1 MDTKALYTAAV
12 VIASVSGGYYYYSGK
27 AKKLDV
33 DSARNMT
40 YSAEG
45 VYLTQTDDQGH
56 LYIRAKVDRLEQNMQ
71 NQTSKLENLNA
82 STYKNG
88 SVDSTFFSKYAHG
101 YNDNAKV
108 VLSDQVV
115 ATKLSD
121 QGKIE
126 FKTDELTTYP
136 DTKLIETSHQV
147 NVDSPQ
153 SSFISNGLK
162 ANLNTG
168 QYEFFNIRGKYAPNS

>member
-1 MDTKALYTAAV
+1 MDTRALYIAAV
-12 VIASVSGGYYYYSGK
+12 VIASISGGYYYYSGK

-45 VYLTQTDDQGH
+45 VNLTQTDDQGH
-56 LYIRAKVDRLEQNMQ
+56 LYIRATVDRLEQNMQ

-82 STYKNG
+82 STYKSGN
-88 SVDSTFFSKYAHG
+88 VDSTFFSKYAYG
-101 YNDNAKV
+101 YNDNEKV

-121 QGKIE
+121 HGKMQ
-126 FKTDELTTYP
+126 FQTDELTTYP
-136 DTKLIETSHQV
+136 PKKMIETTHQV

-153 SSFISNGLK
+153 SSFISQGLK
-162 ANLNTG
+162 ADLNTG

>member
-1 MDTKALYTAAV
+1 MVAITITV
-12 VIASVSGGYYYYSGK
+12 
-27 AKKLDV
+27 AKQKLDV

-82 STYKNG
+82 STYKT
-88 SVDSTFFSKYAHG
+88 VASTPPFSKYAHG

-168 QYEFFNIRGKYAPNS
+168 QYEFLIFEESMRQILNFLLFSFP

>member
-1 MDTKALYTAAV
+1 MDTKALYIAAV

-88 SVDSTFFSKYAHG
+88 SVDSTFF
-101 YNDNAKV
+101 
-108 VLSDQVV
+108 
-115 ATKLSD
+115 
-121 QGKIE
+121 KIC
-126 FKTDELTTYP
+126 TRL
-136 DTKLIETSHQV
+136 Q
-147 NVDSPQ
+147 
-153 SSFISNGLK
+153 
-162 ANLNTG
+162 
-168 QYEFFNIRGKYAPNS
+168 